1 MSDLEWIKSDK
12 DLQEKYDK
20 FKLENKAFANKYDS
34 YDRFSDEL
42 IGSKKTGEN
51 NAPETKEQEKEPEK
65 K

>member
-1 MSDLEWIKSDK
+1 MGDLEWIKSDK

-42 IGSKKTGEN
+42 IGSKKPEGTSVPDEKEN
-51 NAPETKEQEKEPEK
+51 KQEPEK